1 MGTSDLRYRPEFKNW
16 YADLVIEYNQ
26 NGMIDEES
34 LVNMI
39 ELGGDMCGIGEWRIE
54 KGGIN
59 GKFHVQPN
67 V

>member
-1 MGTSDLRYRPEFKNW
+1 M
-16 YADLVIEYNQ
+16 IEYNQ